1 MEAVY
6 CNSLAGGRIK
16 LTRIVRDV
24 MARKDTRNLVL
35 EVDPGVGKTRTA
47 LQQAAKYGHQRK
59 ILYSAPNHELA
70 EESYNRFCGLPGH
83 PAAYY
88 MYGRNKR
95 NCPEFN
101 KVKEAVRLG
110 YYPAAVVCR
119 DCKHSVS
126 CAYNAA
132 FAALEESSAGVVFC
146 TTQQA
151 VKVLDVMGGR
161 DSLWI
166 VDEPGLQQFADRRV
180 AAADD
185 FSPYHRLIGP
195 DCLEIVQHVRAEM
208 EKIAAEAGGHGISR
222 PHLRGH
228 LYDQQN
234 EINLFEGLGIEKERA
249 RKLFSEAILRINHHY
264 GQTDKDVDKDSPA
277 KRFQAGLHENVY
289 RWLHVAGGW
298 SSTLAAYAESK
309 DNSITFSSISIPI
322 REKMNKTLQIL
333 VLDGTHYPE
342 TVGRIFSRKF
352 AEIRLHT
359 KTLWKR
365 RVFASAKYGKEIAMK
380 DKEHFKKGA
389 ELLSKVADE
398 VQEAGKHI
406 LLVTYMAV
414 EKEVLA
420 YCQQKWPEKDWAS
433 EHFGNIRGKNTWEHF
448 DAVLLLG
455 CPTPHPQQSKDDSDL
470 IFSDD
475 PEKNAG
481 YRASLSTAEIIQA
494 VHRVR
499 PVNNPGKRTVII
511 CGREWPEELG
521 TPDVV
526 CRQEPGL
533 RSPALTA
540 AFARASAWIAALRF
554 LNAVRFDQE
563 TGWLL
568 GIALPGREEAAS
580 VGRQH
585 APLLIGRL
593 QQEADTLALPKAS
606 EEQEAARRALA
617 ELAREELE
625 IITLDNAKQWQ
636 RLLEALG
643 EHHGLPF
650 YRVRLSGADGR
661 KKHTAGIGSLE
672 SVSQFF
678 RLVGIEFFRADWT
691 FEDEL

>member
-1 MEAVY
+1 METVY
-6 CNSLAGGRIK
+6 CNSLDGGRIK
-16 LTRIVRDV
+16 LKRIVRDM
-24 MARKDTRNLVL
+24 MARKDSRNLVL

-70 EESYNRFCGLPGH
+70 EESYYRFCELPGH
-83 PAAYY
+83 PAAHY

-110 YYPAAVVCR
+110 YFPAAVVCR

-132 FAALEESSAGVVFC
+132 FAALEESSVGVVFC

-166 VDEPGLQQFADRRV
+166 VDEPGLQHFVDRRV
-180 AAADD
+180 ATAED
-185 FSPYHRLIGP
+185 FSLYYSLIGP
-195 DCLEIVQHVRAEM
+195 NCLEIVQQIRTEM
-208 EKIAAEAGGHGISR
+208 EKIAAEAGEQGIR
-222 PHLRGH
+222 PHIRGC
-228 LYDQQN
+228 LYGQQSG
-234 EINLFEGLGIEKERA
+234 INLFEGLGIAEDRA
-249 RKLFSEAILRINHHY
+249 RKLFSEAILRINHRY
-264 GQTDKDVDKDSPA
+264 GRKDKDVDKDSPA

-298 SSTLAAYAESK
+298 SSTLAACAESK
-309 DNSITFSSISIPI
+309 DNSITFSSTSIPI
-322 REKMNKTLQIL
+322 REKMNKTLQVL

-342 TVGRIFSRKF
+342 TMSRIFSRKF
-352 AEIRLHT
+352 AEIRLQT

-365 RVFASAKYGKEIAMK
+365 RVFASAKYGKEIAIK
-380 DKEHFKKGA
+380 DKERFTKGT
-389 ELLSKVADE
+389 ELLAKVADE
-398 VQEAGKHI
+398 VQEAGERI
-406 LLVTYMAV
+406 LLVTYMAI
-414 EKEVLA
+414 EKEALA
-420 YCQQKWPEKDWAS
+420 YCQQEWPEKDWAS

-511 CGREWPEELG
+511 CGREWPEALG
-521 TPDVV
+521 KPDMVY
-526 CRQEPGL
+526 RQEPSL
-533 RSPALTA
+533 RSPAQKA
-540 AFARASAWIAALRF
+540 AFARASAWIDALHV

-568 GIALPGREEAAS
+568 GIALPGREEAACI
-580 VGRQH
+580 GRQY
-585 APLLIGRL
+585 APLLIGTL
-593 QQEADTLALPKAS
+593 QQEAALLKAG
-606 EEQEAARRALA
+606 EEQEAVRNTLDQLA
-617 ELAREELE
+617 GKELE
-625 IITLDNAKQWQ
+625 TITLDNAKQWQ
-636 RLLEALG
+636 RLLQALG
-643 EHHGLPF
+643 EYHDLPL
-650 YRVRLSGADGR
+650 YRVRLIGTDGR
-661 KKHTAGIGSLE
+661 RKETAGIGSLE

-678 RLVGIEFFRADWT
+678 RLVGVEFFRADWT

>member
-1 MEAVY
+1 
-6 CNSLAGGRIK
+6 
-16 LTRIVRDV
+16 
-24 MARKDTRNLVL
+24 
-35 EVDPGVGKTRTA
+35 
-47 LQQAAKYGHQRK
+47 
-59 ILYSAPNHELA
+59 
-70 EESYNRFCGLPGH
+70 
-83 PAAYY
+83 
-88 MYGRNKR
+88 
-95 NCPEFN
+95 
-101 KVKEAVRLG
+101 
-110 YYPAAVVCR
+110 
-119 DCKHSVS
+119 
-126 CAYNAA
+126 
-132 FAALEESSAGVVFC
+132 
-146 TTQQA
+146 
-151 VKVLDVMGGR
+151 
-161 DSLWI
+161 
-166 VDEPGLQQFADRRV
+166 
-180 AAADD
+180 
-185 FSPYHRLIGP
+185 
-195 DCLEIVQHVRAEM
+195 
-208 EKIAAEAGGHGISR
+208 
-222 PHLRGH
+222 
-228 LYDQQN
+228 
-234 EINLFEGLGIEKERA
+234 
-249 RKLFSEAILRINHHY
+249 
-264 GQTDKDVDKDSPA
+264 
-277 KRFQAGLHENVY
+277 
-289 RWLHVAGGW
+289 VAGGW

-309 DNSITFSSISIPI
+309 DNCITFSSISIPI
-322 REKMNKTLQIL
+322 REKMNKSLQIL
-333 VLDGTHYPE
+333 VLDATHYPE
-342 TVGRIFSRKF
+342 TMSRIFSRKF

-365 RVFASAKYGKEIAMK
+365 RVFASAKYGKEIAIK
-380 DKEHFKKGA
+380 DKENFTKGD
-389 ELLSKVADE
+389 ELLAKVADE
-398 VQEAGKHI
+398 VKKAGKSI
-406 LLVTYMAV
+406 LLVTYMAI
-414 EKEVLA
+414 EKEALA

-433 EHFGNIRGKNTWEHF
+433 EHFGNIRGKNTWENF

-526 CRQEPGL
+526 WRQEPGL

-593 QQEADTLALPKAS
+593 QQEMDTLALSKAS

-636 RLLEALG
+636 RLLQALG
-643 EHHGLPF
+643 EHHGLPV
-650 YRVRLSGADGR
+650 YRVRLIGTDGR
-661 KKHTAGIGSLE
+661 RKETAGIGSLE
-672 SVSQFF
+672 SVSRFF